1 MEMSFEVGAALLPWE
16 HPSMIRSVVIERR
29 FRGPPDSGNGGYS
42 CGLLASGA
50 EGPMEVTLRKPP
62 PLERALALSRGD
74 GDKTLL
80 LDGTTVI
87 AEAVEAALDL
97 ELPAPVSLAAAEV
110 ASLAF
115 PWKTTHAFPM
125 CFSCGPENSEGLQI
139 FSGPVPGRNVFAGPW
154 VPSSTLPTDGGL
166 IAPEIVWAALD
177 CPGGVGA
184 WMTNPI
190 VEAIGLLGRMTA
202 DIARRPAPGERC
214 VVLGWRLGVEG
225 RKVFAGSALFS
236 ADGEL
241 LGRSRQTWI
250 LLS

>member
-1 MEMSFEVGAALLPWE
+1 MTS
-16 HPSMIRSVVIERR
+16 SIVIQRR
-29 FRGPPDSGNGGYS
+29 FCGPPDSGNGGYS
-42 CGLLASGA
+42 CGVLARGA
-50 EGPMEVTLRKPP
+50 EGPIEVTLRKPP
-62 PLERALALSRGD
+62 PLERALAVSRAD
-74 GDKTLL
+74 GGKTLL
-80 LDGTTVI
+80 FHGTTLI

-97 ELPAPVSLAAAEV
+97 EVPAPVSLQAAEV
-110 ASLAF
+110 ASVDF
-115 PWKTTHAFPM
+115 PWKTSHAFPM
-125 CFSCGPENSEGLQI
+125 CFTCGPANEGGLKI

-184 WMTNPI
+184 WMTKPI

-202 DIARRPAPGERC
+202 DIARRPAPGEAC
-214 VVLGWRLGVEG
+214 VALGWRLGVEG
-225 RKVFAGSALFS
+225 RKVFAGSALYS

-250 LLS
+250 LLEEAR